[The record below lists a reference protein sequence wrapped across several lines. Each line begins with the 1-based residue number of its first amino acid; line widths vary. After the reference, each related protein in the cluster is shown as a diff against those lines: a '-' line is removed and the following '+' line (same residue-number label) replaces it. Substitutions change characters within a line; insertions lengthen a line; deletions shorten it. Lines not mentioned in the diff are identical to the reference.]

1 MGLGTIPLRATI
13 GQVAKE
19 WSAHWFLINLNGAR
33 IKLTGSV
40 LNVDTGHLRD
50 SLGVVSRLAF
60 DGNGF
65 LIGTNVDYGV
75 YWEGTAEGRVAS
87 GEAGFGGG
95 GNRASRSFIRS
106 TLDENGPT
114 MELDLERRYNAGL
127 RRAFPNFQVDFDVRF
142 SR

>member
-1 MGLGTIPLRATI
+1 MGLGTIPLRQTL
-13 GQVAKE
+13 GEVAKA
-19 WSAHWFLINLNGAR
+19 WSAQWFLINLNGAR
-33 IKLTGSV
+33 IKLTGVV

-50 SLGVVSRLAF
+50 SLGVVSRLEF

-75 YWEGTAEGRVAS
+75 YWEGTPEGQVAPQQ
-87 GEAGFGGG
+87 AGFGGG
-95 GNRASRSFIRS
+95 GNRAARSFIRS
-106 TLDENGPT
+106 TLESNGPA

-127 RRAFPNFQVDFDVRF
+127 RRAFPNFQVDMDIRF